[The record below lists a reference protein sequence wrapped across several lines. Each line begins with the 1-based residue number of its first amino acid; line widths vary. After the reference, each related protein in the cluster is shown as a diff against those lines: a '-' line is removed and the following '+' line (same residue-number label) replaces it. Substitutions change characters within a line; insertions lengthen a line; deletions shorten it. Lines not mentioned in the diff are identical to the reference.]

1 MTTSAPT
8 ASPSGVPGANGECGY
23 QHSMAPCLPMQ
34 GRECCSIN
42 GFCGSNETYCFVSNG
57 CQYGCVDP
65 ASYYTVSTSIL
76 TLSSSLSP
84 NSSTAQTTATSK
96 PATTTSHSTSTS
108 ASNLPTAASEHSG
121 LTSKAKIGV
130 IVGTVGGV
138 LIFAILAILLLGWR
152 NSKKKKRAA
161 AEAKALADAEAR
173 TAAETA
179 QAANA
184 EKLVD
189 PALIVRSG
197 SRPLYTGDQINQRR
211 S

>member
-1 MTTSAPT
+1 
-8 ASPSGVPGANGECGY
+8 
-23 QHSMAPCLPMQ
+23 
-34 GRECCSIN
+34 
-42 GFCGSNETYCFVSNG
+42 
-57 CQYGCVDP
+57 
-65 ASYYTVSTSIL
+65 
-76 TLSSSLSP
+76 
-84 NSSTAQTTATSK
+84 
-96 PATTTSHSTSTS
+96 
-108 ASNLPTAASEHSG
+108 
-121 LTSKAKIGV
+121 
-130 IVGTVGGV
+130 
-138 LIFAILAILLLGWR
+138 LLGWR